1 MPVPPPP
8 IPLQKQPRLVGENDL
23 FLAVLPLVHCSR
35 FFAGEWLEE
44 VMTLVPDRNLAAE
57 FNPGEV
63 DNYIQTFR
71 NAAEPK
77 FGERGRKYNYAK

>member
-1 MPVPPPP
+1 MAR
-8 IPLQKQPRLVGENDL
+8 K
-23 FLAVLPLVHCSR
+23 
-35 FFAGEWLEE
+35 
-44 VMTLVPDRNLAAE
+44 VMTLVPDRNFAAE

-77 FGERGRKYNYAK
+77 FGEHGRKYNDAKWETSEGRVYVLVTQARS